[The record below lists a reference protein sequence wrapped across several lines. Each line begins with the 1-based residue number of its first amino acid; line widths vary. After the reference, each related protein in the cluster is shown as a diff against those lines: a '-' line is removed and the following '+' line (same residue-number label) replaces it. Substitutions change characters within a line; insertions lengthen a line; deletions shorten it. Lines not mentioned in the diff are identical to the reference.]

1 MPNKT
6 KINVLSP
13 SLPFSRRHKQR
24 YIVFLVLI
32 LFPFILFYFLL
43 YYVLLLAC
51 LYVCLYFIQV
61 YYFEKMLLTFFIQLN
76 LYLIQNKLSL
86 ILLTYKLQ
94 DMFWVFLFP
103 FFYEDVEF
111 DKIYAFVNEIIF
123 FCINIITPLH
133 IFVIEKCNNFELW
146 WIDTI
151 QFYTK
156 NRTPECVLKG

>member
-6 KINVLSP
+6 KINVFYP
-13 SLPFSRRHKQR
+13 SLSFSRRHKQR
-24 YIVFLVLI
+24 YIVFSVLI

-123 FCINIITPLH
+123 FLYKYHHTSTYFCDW
-133 IFVIEKCNNFELW
+133 KM
-146 WIDTI
+146 
-151 QFYTK
+151 
-156 NRTPECVLKG
+156 